1 MIIKAM
7 EIAEAVESA
16 VFDEGV
22 MANAKMLM
30 ALHTIGADEETF
42 TKAIFVYSALL
53 SATVGDRVTKVL
65 VNENDFDKMLSEIEE
80 FQELEKG
87 VFGE

>member
-7 EIAEAVESA
+7 EIAEAVEGA

-30 ALHTIGADEETF
+30 ALHTMGADEETF
-42 TKAIFVYSALL
+42 MKAIFAYSAML
-53 SATVGDRVTKVL
+53 SATVGDKVTKVL
-65 VNENDFDKMLSEIEE
+65 ISENDFDKMLNEIQE

-87 VFGE
+87 VLGE